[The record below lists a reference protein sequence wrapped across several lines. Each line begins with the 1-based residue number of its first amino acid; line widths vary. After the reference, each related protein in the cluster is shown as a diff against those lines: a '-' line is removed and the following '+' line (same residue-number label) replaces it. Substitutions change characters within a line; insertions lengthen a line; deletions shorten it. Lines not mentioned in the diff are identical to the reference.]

1 MKTPAAAR
9 STSAPR
15 KRARPTGTAGVL
27 FDAPGPK
34 ARIRHNVLTLVG
46 VVLLLLVAW
55 FVWRRMDE
63 AGQWDGDLWSPFL
76 DPQVWTGLI
85 LPGLWGTLT
94 AAAVAAVLALAFG
107 VVFGLGRLSER
118 AWIRLPSAWVV
129 EFFRAIPVLIMI
141 FSAQYLS
148 FSVAGQVMPAF
159 WAVVIGL
166 TLYNGSVLAEVFR
179 AGILAVPRG
188 QSEAAYALGLQRGA
202 VMRLVLLP
210 QAVTAMLPAIV
221 GQMVVLLKDTAL
233 GYIISYED
241 LLNAGFRIVPSNF
254 GNLIP
259 AAVVVALIYILI
271 NLVLGW
277 AAARLEARSR
287 RGRRSAA
294 APVTAPPAPGT

>member
-1 MKTPAAAR
+1 MKTAP
-9 STSAPR
+9 APR
-15 KRARPTGTAGVL
+15 RRARPTGTAGIL

-34 ARIRHNVLTLVG
+34 AKVRHNVLTLVG
-46 VVLLLLVAW
+46 AVLLLLAGW
-55 FVWRRMDE
+55 FVWRRMSE
-63 AGQWDGDLWSPFL
+63 AGQWDGDLWSPFI
-76 DPQVWTGLI
+76 DPEVWTGLI

-94 AAAVAAVLALAFG
+94 AAATGAVLALAFG

-129 EFFRAIPVLIMI
+129 ELFRAIPVLIMI

-148 FSVAGQVMPAF
+148 FAVAGEVLPAF

-179 AGILAVPRG
+179 AGVRAVPRG
-188 QSEAAYALGLQRGA
+188 QAEAAYSVGLRRGD
-202 VMRLVLLP
+202 VLRLVLLP

-221 GQMVVLLKDTAL
+221 SQMVVLLKDTAL

-259 AAVVVALIYILI
+259 AAVVIALIYIAI
-271 NLVLGW
+271 NLALGW
-277 AAARLEARSR
+277 AATRLEAR
-287 RGRRSAA
+287 GRRSRRSSA